1 MRFYLTLFFLG
12 LASHAYSEDAL
23 TLATGKQ
30 IEKAL
35 AGNTVEGSMQA
46 SGRYTE
52 FYSTDGK
59 VLGKD
64 YKAVWR
70 VEGNEMCW
78 IYKDQ
83 PKDCWQASIKG
94 VAVKWVKNN
103 KIQGSGTIVR
113 GNINN
118 F

>member
-1 MRFYLTLFFLG
+1 MRFYLALFFLG

-59 VLGKD
+59 VLSKD

-70 VEGNEMCW
+70 VEGNDMCW